1 MRGLYNQRL
10 NFLLTEQFY
19 LLFTTG
25 SKSMDNILKKN
36 ISIEKEIDDF
46 LNQFSEAGLLFKSG
60 VDIYLSGKK
69 DRFQKTI
76 DEITQIEH
84 KGDALRRSIEEKLYR
99 KTLIPESRGDVLE
112 LLESLDALLD
122 RFKGALY
129 RFDIECI
136 EIDPKFHDDF
146 KELVRNVVNA
156 SEALVQSSR
165 SFFKDISSIANYM
178 HKVSYWETEADKI
191 STMLQKRIFRQNDMQ
206 LSQKMQLRDFVR
218 HVDKI
223 ADRAED
229 VADDLS
235 IFVIKR
241 SL

>member
-1 MRGLYNQRL
+1 
-10 NFLLTEQFY
+10 
-19 LLFTTG
+19 
-25 SKSMDNILKKN
+25 MDNILRKN
-36 ISIEKEIDDF
+36 TSIEKEIDDF
-46 LNQFSEAGLLFKSG
+46 LNQFSEAALLFKSG
-60 VDIYLSGKK
+60 VDIYLNRKT
-69 DRFQKTI
+69 DRFKRTI
-76 DEITQIEH
+76 DEITDIEH
-84 KGDALRRSIEEKLYR
+84 TGDALRRSIEEKLYR

-129 RFDIECI
+129 RFDIEGI

-146 KELVRNVVNA
+146 RELVRDVVNA

-165 SFFKDISSIANYM
+165 CFFKDISSVSNYM
-178 HKVSYWETEADKI
+178 HKVSFWETESDKI
-191 STMLQKRIFRQNDMQ
+191 STMLQKRIFKQDDMS
-206 LSQKMQLRDFVR
+206 LSEKMQLRDLVR
-218 HVDKI
+218 HIDKI

>member
-1 MRGLYNQRL
+1 VVK
-10 NFLLTEQFY
+10 FIFY
-19 LLFTTG
+19 EFI
-25 SKSMDNILKKN
+25 MDNIFRKN
-36 ISIEKEIDDF
+36 ASIEKEIDDF
-46 LNQFSEAGLLFKSG
+46 LDQFSEAGLLFQVG
-60 VDIYLSGKK
+60 IDIYLDGKR
-69 DRFQKTI
+69 DRFKKTI
-76 DEITQIEH
+76 DDITEIEH
-84 KGDALRRSIEEKLYR
+84 TGDTLRRSIEEKLYR

-136 EIDPKFHDDF
+136 EIDPKFHSDF
-146 KELVRNVVNA
+146 RELVKHVISA

-165 SFFKDISSIANYM
+165 CFFKDISCVANFM
-178 HKVSYWETEADKI
+178 HKVSFWETEADKI
-191 STMLQKRIFRQNDMQ
+191 STILQKKIFQQDEMS

>member
-1 MRGLYNQRL
+1 MA
-10 NFLLTEQFY
+10 
-19 LLFTTG
+19 
-25 SKSMDNILKKN
+25 NILKTK
-36 ISIEKEIDDF
+36 IDIEKEIDDF

-69 DRFQKTI
+69 DRFQRTI
-76 DEITQIEH
+76 DEITQMEH
-84 KGDALRRSIEEKLYR
+84 RGDALRRSIEEKLYR

-146 KELVRNVVNA
+146 KELVKTVVNA

-165 SFFKDISSIANYM
+165 CFFTDICSVSNYM
-178 HKVSYWETEADKI
+178 HKVSFWETESDKI
-191 STMLQKRIFRQNDMQ
+191 STMLQKRLFQDNEMR

-218 HVDKI
+218 HIDKI

>member
-1 MRGLYNQRL
+1 
-10 NFLLTEQFY
+10 
-19 LLFTTG
+19 
-25 SKSMDNILKKN
+25 
-36 ISIEKEIDDF
+36 
-46 LNQFSEAGLLFKSG
+46 
-60 VDIYLSGKK
+60 
-69 DRFQKTI
+69 
-76 DEITQIEH
+76 
-84 KGDALRRSIEEKLYR
+84 
-99 KTLIPESRGDVLE
+99 LIPESRGDVLD

-165 SFFKDISSIANYM
+165 SFFKDISSIANHM
-178 HKVSYWETEADKI
+178 HKVSFWETEADKV
-191 STMLQKRIFRQNDMQ
+191 STLLQKRIFRQDEMR

>member
-1 MRGLYNQRL
+1 
-10 NFLLTEQFY
+10 
-19 LLFTTG
+19 
-25 SKSMDNILKKN
+25 MDNILRKN
-36 ISIEKEIDDF
+36 TSIEKEIDDF

-60 VDIYLSGKK
+60 VDIYLNRKK
-69 DRFQKTI
+69 DRFKKTI
-76 DEITQIEH
+76 DEITDIEH
-84 KGDALRRSIEEKLYR
+84 TGDALRRSIEEKLYR

-136 EIDPKFHDDF
+136 EIDTKFHDDF
-146 KELVRNVVNA
+146 RELVRDVVNA

-165 SFFKDISSIANYM
+165 CFFKDISSVSNYM
-178 HKVSYWETEADKI
+178 HKVSFWETESDKI
-191 STMLQKRIFRQNDMQ
+191 STMLQKRIFKQDDMS
-206 LSQKMQLRDFVR
+206 LSEKMQLRDLVR
-218 HVDKI
+218 HIDKI

>member
-1 MRGLYNQRL
+1 MLSNRAT
-10 NFLLTEQFY
+10 LTFKRD
-19 LLFTTG
+19 T
-25 SKSMDNILKKN
+25 MDNIFKKKQ
-36 ISIEKEIDDF
+36 SIEREIDDF
-46 LNQFSEAGLLFKSG
+46 LDHFSEAGLLFQAG
-60 VDIYLSGKK
+60 IDLYLNGKME
-69 DRFQKTI
+69 RFKKTI
-76 DEITQIEH
+76 DDITEVEH
-84 KGDALRRSIEEKLYR
+84 AGDALRRSIEEKLYR

-136 EIDPKFHDDF
+136 EIDPEFHNDF
-146 KELVRNVVNA
+146 KELVGHVINA

-165 SFFKDISSIANYM
+165 CFFKDISCVANFM
-178 HKVSYWETEADKI
+178 HKVSFWETEADKI
-191 STMLQKRIFRQNDMQ
+191 STILQKKIFKQTKMS

>member
-1 MRGLYNQRL
+1 
-10 NFLLTEQFY
+10 
-19 LLFTTG
+19 
-25 SKSMDNILKKN
+25 MDNIFKKN
-36 ISIEKEIDDF
+36 TSIEKEIDDF
-46 LNQFSEAGLLFKSG
+46 LDQFSEAGLLFQSG
-60 VDIYLSGKK
+60 IDIYLDGKR
-69 DRFQKTI
+69 DRFQNTI
-76 DEITQIEH
+76 DEITEIEH
-84 KGDALRRSIEEKLYR
+84 TGDALRRSIEEKLYR
-99 KTLIPESRGDVLE
+99 RTLIPESRGDVLE

-136 EIDPKFHDDF
+136 EIDPKFHGDF
-146 KELVRNVVNA
+146 KELVKHVINA

-165 SFFKDISSIANYM
+165 CFFKDISCVANFM
-178 HKVSYWETEADKI
+178 HKVSFWETEADKI
-191 STMLQKRIFRQNDMQ
+191 STILQKKIFKQDEMS